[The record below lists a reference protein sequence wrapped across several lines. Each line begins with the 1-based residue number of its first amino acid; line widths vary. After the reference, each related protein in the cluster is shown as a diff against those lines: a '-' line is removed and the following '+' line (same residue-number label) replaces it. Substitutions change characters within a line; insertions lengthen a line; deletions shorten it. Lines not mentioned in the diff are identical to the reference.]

1 MQEPVSLTALFDAA
15 EQAAMSGDYPAAARL
30 LTDAAR
36 AQEAALGPDHRDL
49 ANTLNNLAV
58 AHERSGDLDAAERE
72 FRRAYAIASRSLA
85 PDDPLVAT
93 SAQNLR
99 DFCLV
104 NGRSIDGVTPPSQA
118 HVFDWPP
125 AEGGRHST
133 TVERYEVPAASDLVV
148 MAPAGP
154 VPAGPV
160 PAGPAPSTPA
170 AAAPL
175 SSPATAPTPAPAPVA
190 PEPARPNPPPRPAPS
205 AAPVPQPAPAS
216 TPTTGAPAR
225 RVPGWLVG
233 LAVVVLAG
241 VIWLL
246 VGRRSEP
253 ARPAPAEPV
262 MDPVP
267 PPAQAPSPNT
277 APAPPPGSRGSTKPS
292 PGATA
297 PPSPAAPASPGR
309 AGDVTVG
316 EARLCTALVA
326 YRCTAAASPV
336 RPGQITFYTRLVATR
351 DTTVIHRWYRSG
363 QLRQA
368 VRLSVPA
375 RAAGFRTY
383 SRSNVYDTG
392 AEWRVEL
399 RTVDGTLLHSET
411 FQVK

>member
-133 TVERYEVPAASDLVV
+133 TVERYEVPPASDLVV
-148 MAPAGP
+148 VAPAGA
-154 VPAGPV
+154 VPAGPS
-160 PAGPAPSTPA
+160 PTAPA
-170 AAAPL
+170 APVPP
-175 SSPATAPTPAPAPVA
+175 PATAPTAAPASVA
-190 PEPARPNPPPRPAPS
+190 PEPARPSPVPRPAPS
-205 AAPVPQPAPAS
+205 PSPVPQPAPAS
-216 TPTTGAPAR
+216 TPTAGAPAR

-241 VIWLL
+241 VVWLL

-267 PPAQAPSPNT
+267 PPAQAPNT
-277 APAPPPGSRGSTKPS
+277 APAPPSGSRGSAKPS
-292 PGATA
+292 PRATT
-297 PPSPAAPASPGR
+297 PPSPAASTPGPGR
-309 AGDVTVG
+309 AGDVTIG
-316 EARLCTALVA
+316 EARLCSALVA
-326 YRCTAAASPV
+326 YRCTAAVSPV

-351 DTTVIHRWYRSG
+351 DTTVIHRWYRGG

-392 AEWRVEL
+392 SEWRVEL
-399 RTVDGTLLHSET
+399 RTVDGALLHSET